1 MKVMER
7 IGLHTGHFNV
17 EASRFAE
24 LVRISGVGYKAT
36 EKAKIRRKKLH
47 AQKKGYDNVSN
58 KGLWGRDALIILLV
72 LYTLGYKYLFYH
84 VPFAETQS
92 TEM

>member
-24 LVRISGVGYKAT
+24 LVRISAT
-36 EKAKIRRKKLH
+36 ENVKIRRKKLH
-47 AQKKGYDNVSN
+47 AQKKRVMIMSITRIMGQGCIN
-58 KGLWGRDALIILLV
+58 
-72 LYTLGYKYLFYH
+72 YTFFTIYFRL
-84 VPFAETQS
+84 
-92 TEM
+92 

>member
-24 LVRISGVGYKAT
+24 LVRISGVRYKAT
-36 EKAKIRRKKLH
+36 GPVHK
-47 AQKKGYDNVSN
+47 
-58 KGLWGRDALIILLV
+58 
-72 LYTLGYKYLFYH
+72 
-84 VPFAETQS
+84 
-92 TEM
+92 